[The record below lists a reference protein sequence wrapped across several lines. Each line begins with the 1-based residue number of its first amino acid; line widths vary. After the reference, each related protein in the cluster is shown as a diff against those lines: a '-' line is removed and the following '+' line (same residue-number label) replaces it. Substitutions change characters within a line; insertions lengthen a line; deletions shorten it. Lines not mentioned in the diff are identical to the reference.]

1 MEESSPSAAAAV
13 RPLRIVAVASFV
25 PSFALSIAHGVLSHK
40 AVPAVGL
47 VPQAVSVATSIA
59 LLRSSA
65 SANPSGQGAEPD
77 VESIDSA
84 GSNSSAFSV
93 RAFLTH
99 PITVFVHDVIL
110 ATSLMV
116 VLVFTWT
123 HHGHSASL
131 SMLAAYAT
139 LPILTSFFC
148 HLFAAALAVYQG
160 LAIHGLL
167 QWVAWQ
173 ILPPSC
179 PNCEHHLRPT
189 SLPEIPWFQNI
200 KSLNLGL
207 RFPWRRSDDAPLLAP
222 LLAEDDPERYRDDPE
237 DDQTTPQPEAVE
249 VRPKRT
255 RKTKATPAPS
265 DEASETDQPGDS
277 SMRDD

>member
-1 MEESSPSAAAAV
+1 MEEASSSVAAAV
-13 RPLRIVAVASFV
+13 RPLRIVAIASFI
-25 PSFALSIAHGVLSHK
+25 PSFALSIAHGALSHK
-40 AVPAVGL
+40 PVPAVGL

-59 LLRSSA
+59 LLRCSTSA
-65 SANPSGQGAEPD
+65 SGQSAEPD
-77 VESIDSA
+77 VESIASA
-84 GSNSSAFSV
+84 GPSAFSV

-99 PITVFVHDVIL
+99 SITVFVHDVVV
-110 ATSLMV
+110 ATALMV

-123 HHGHSASL
+123 HHGRSASL

-148 HLFAAALAVYQG
+148 HLFAAALALYQG

-189 SLPEIPWFQNI
+189 SLPEIPWFQSI

-237 DDQTTPQPEAVE
+237 DDEATPQPEAVE

-265 DEASETDQPGDS
+265 DEASETDQLGDS
-277 SMRDD
+277 SVRD